1 MPKLVISFKN
11 NEEEL
16 ELYNEIIK
24 HSDKSAYV
32 KDVLRGL
39 RARKNETPTT
49 NINEKAN
56 DEEEE
61 LMKQLA
67 SIKFGG

>member
-39 RARKNETPTT
+39 RTLNKDVPTNKKEET
-49 NINEKAN
+49 KD

>member
-11 NEEEL
+11 NKDEL

-32 KDVLRGL
+32 KDVLRGIIN
-39 RARKNETPTT
+39 KNNQVPTQ
-49 NINEKAN
+49 NINN
-56 DEEEE
+56 SEEDD
-61 LMKQLA
+61 LLSQLVN
-67 SIKFGG
+67 IQFGG